1 MSMIS
6 RLENNVFGFACLLV
20 LVRIYLMRPTAA
32 AVMAITANTKS
43 ASGRLGRDAAA
54 IAEEISSSS
63 NPQSAK
69 AKNTSTIPS
78 AEDAGINSQTDVQA
92 SATETGTT
100 P

>member
-20 LVRIYLMRPTAA
+20 LVRIYLVHPTAA
-32 AVMAITANTKS
+32 AVTAITANTKS

-78 AEDAGINSQTDVQA
+78 AEAGINSQTDVQA

>member
-1 MSMIS
+1 
-6 RLENNVFGFACLLV
+6 LFACSGPN
-20 LVRIYLMRPTAA
+20 ISNASDGSGS
-32 AVMAITANTKS
+32 NGNNSKTKS